1 MAQRAVPPWVCP
13 LEDWINRDDIRRAC
27 RYNLVDTAVALN
39 AAFFVNAAILV
50 VAAAAFHARGIMV
63 TRIQQAH
70 ELLAPL
76 LGTALASTAFGVA
89 LLCSGQSSTLTGT
102 LAGQVV
108 MEGFLQIRLRPWV
121 RRLIT
126 RSIAIVP
133 AVIVILIAG
142 DGGTYKLLIA
152 SQVILS
158 LQLPFAVV
166 PLIQITSDRKRM
178 GEFANPRWLAVL
190 AWIVSAIIIA
200 LNGMLLFNLLSGWV
214 ALPPP
219 ASTLA
224 WFAAVPVAAVCLLLL
239 AWIVVRPLVP
249 ARRAVRLPAPLE
261 AAEVLRGLVV
271 PAVRRAGLALDRT
284 LNDKAV
290 LSYGLGLAR
299 DRETELVLVHVVAGI
314 GAQVYGSEVGDL
326 ETREARDYLEALCAD
341 LGARGIR
348 VRSILGFGVPSAALV
363 DPEFTMAAPASCSA
377 QPDASRIVTF
387 PGSSAARRSRMSAAS
402 PARSSRTYA
411 TARL

>member
-1 MAQRAVPPWVCP
+1 M
-13 LEDWINRDDIRRAC
+13 I
-27 RYNLVDTAVALN
+27 
-39 AAFFVNAAILV
+39 
-50 VAAAAFHARGIMV
+50 
-63 TRIQQAH
+63 
-70 ELLAPL
+70 
-76 LGTALASTAFGVA
+76 S
-89 LLCSGQSSTLTGT
+89 
-102 LAGQVV
+102 
-108 MEGFLQIRLRPWV
+108 
-121 RRLIT
+121 
-126 RSIAIVP
+126 
-133 AVIVILIAG
+133 
-142 DGGTYKLLIA
+142 
-152 SQVILS
+152 
-158 LQLPFAVV
+158 
-166 PLIQITSDRKRM
+166 
-178 GEFANPRWLAVL
+178 
-190 AWIVSAIIIA
+190 WIVSAIIIA

-348 VRSILGFGVPSAALV
+348 VRSILGFGVPSTALV
-363 DPEFTMAAPASCSA
+363 EIAKENQMDLLVLGGHGHRLLGDMLKGETISPVRHA
-377 QPDASRIVTF
+377 VTI
-387 PGSSAARRSRMSAAS
+387 PVVTIRRTQAGEDGK
-402 PARSSRTYA
+402 
-411 TARL
+411 